1 MSAED
6 VRLVREALIS
16 LPGRPFP
23 EGSIGGLGLAALNR
37 LEARLARLE
46 RIEEAARRACEC
58 NDYWDWV
65 TGYLPKL
72 RAALAATEEGPTV
85 EGTR

>member
-37 LEARLARLE
+37 LTHPSSKAQLARWYDQCAL
-46 RIEEAARRACEC
+46 RRWLPLSPMAFAFVRANRTGFSAA
-58 NDYWDWV
+58 V
-65 TGYLPKL
+65 
-72 RAALAATEEGPTV
+72 
-85 EGTR
+85 